1 MTQEAFKAWWYSEG
15 SQAPYTHHDC
25 EEHTMRMCEIAWAN
39 GAYKER
45 EEANAKANASWTLM
59 CKKMVAIEREACA
72 KHLDDQNTAMT
83 DKLAAEIRARGEQA

>member
-1 MTQEAFKAWWYSEG
+1 MTQDDVIEMAIENTINGLNFNQEGLVRFANLVAAKA
-15 SQAPYTHHDC
+15 T
-25 EEHTMRMCEIAWAN
+25 
-39 GAYKER
+39 